1 MSKAKCKH
9 CKNKKNKT
17 VMVQCEIDNSIYF
30 CCNGCKRVHFLLND
44 NNKDKEDIEKSKENF
59 IFKLKRIILDKLKR

>member
-30 CCNGCKRVHFLLND
+30 CCNGCKRIHFLLND
-44 NNKDKEDIEKSKENF
+44 NDKEDIEKPKESF
-59 IFKLKRIILDKLKR
+59 IFKIKK